1 MRCIKLQEK
10 KEVADVTKLHQAE
23 KKCTEG
29 ESEIL
34 KKD

>member
-10 KEVADVTKLHQAE
+10 NAIAGVTKLHQAE

-29 ESEIL
+29 DSETL